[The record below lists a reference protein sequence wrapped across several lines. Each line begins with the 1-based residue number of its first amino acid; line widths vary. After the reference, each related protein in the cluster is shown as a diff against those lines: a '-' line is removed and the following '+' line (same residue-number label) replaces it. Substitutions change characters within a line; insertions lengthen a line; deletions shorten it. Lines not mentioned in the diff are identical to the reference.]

1 MNDEIKRSCY
11 DERPCIPC
19 YTDNGA
25 CIGPASDNPSPA
37 HIAGVLV
44 SVSVRL
50 SMMSEVPGYNGSLLS
65 LDESDRDDVITKV
78 DWAISSPNAIA
89 NATGEA

>member
-1 MNDEIKRSCY
+1 MNDEIKRSCS

-25 CIGPASDNPSPA
+25 CIGPASDNPSLA
-37 HIAGVLV
+37 NIAGVLV

-65 LDESDRDDVITKV
+65 LDESDRDDVTAKV
-78 DWAISSPNAIA
+78 DWAISSLNVIA
-89 NATGEA
+89 KATGEA